1 MGSVSLIRSLSM
13 PEGPEVR
20 RYADALREA
29 LVGARVLEL
38 TTRIR
43 TAKAWLADHPDA
55 FKGRRVERVR
65 SHGKHLLG
73 HAEGG
78 AFFHVHLMMWGR
90 WQIVPP
96 GDPLV
101 LERDRRERARIIT
114 PDAAALLM
122 SAPTFNV
129 GVGDPYDAVPILATL
144 GPDVLPE
151 KGPFDEA
158 AFRTRLAG
166 HADRTVGAALLD
178 QALVAGIGNYLRA
191 EILYLCRI
199 DPWRTVADLSEADV
213 ACLATTIAELSAH
226 AYQTGGR
233 TVNDTDY
240 ERLCTDADLVYQP
253 DRAWETR
260 HYVFRRTNLPCLRC
274 GDTVRQKRQ
283 LTRHTEEGEEKTRII
298 YFCPTCQS
306 TSVPLSKPKPKK
318 TSS

>member
-1 MGSVSLIRSLSM
+1 M

-20 RYADALREA
+20 RYADALSDA
-29 LVGARVLEL
+29 LVGARVLAL

-43 TAKAWLADHPDA
+43 TAKAWLAGHPDA
-55 FKGRRVERVR
+55 FVGQRIRRIR

-73 HAEGG
+73 HTEDD
-78 AFFHVHLMMWGR
+78 AFFHAHLMIWGR
-90 WQIVPP
+90 WQIVTPD
-96 GDPLV
+96 DPLV
-101 LERDRRERARIIT
+101 LERDRRERARILT
-114 PDAAALLM
+114 PDVAALLM

-129 GVGDPYDAVPILATL
+129 GFGDPYAEIPILATL

-151 KGPFDEA
+151 DGPFDVA
-158 AFRTRLAG
+158 GFRLRLAE
-166 HADRTVGAALLD
+166 HADRTIGAALLD

-191 EILYLCRI
+191 EILYLCRV
-199 DPWRTVADLSEADV
+199 DPWRKVVALAAADV
-213 ACLATTIAELSAH
+213 ACLATVIPELSAK

-233 TVNDTDY
+233 TVDDDAH
-240 ERLCTDADLVYQP
+240 ERLRTDADLVYQP

-283 LTRHTEEGEEKTRII
+283 VTRRTDDEEKTRII

-306 TSVPLSKPKPKK
+306 TSVPLPKAKSKKPA
-318 TSS
+318 S